1 MLYVSLIF
9 ELLRARP
16 RLMFWTA
23 ALAQALLWVLVP
35 ALFYWAPPGD
45 VPIVL
50 AVGHEFQL
58 GTDLGPPLAFWLADI
73 AFRLGGGMFGVYLL
87 AQACVVVA
95 LWGIFALGRSI
106 LGTFHAVLAV
116 LLMVGIV
123 ALSMPTPEFGPAL
136 LAMPIWTVILLHYW
150 RAVGEGRKAY
160 WVILAIE
167 MGLLLLTSYLG
178 LLLLALL
185 VIFTATT
192 AQGRAVLRGS
202 DPWICA
208 AVALVV
214 ALPYLA
220 WLGHAQDVWL
230 PALSRLPSTDTNSTA
245 MEWARIFAAFV
256 GAHVGIAFLV
266 LLASGW
272 PTGRRERVAT
282 LDRAP
287 VDPLGRSLIYFFAL
301 TPALAATLA
310 AVLFGQTW
318 SLAGMGPLIVCSG
331 LVAVLAAGDS
341 IRLYRQRLL
350 GAAWV
355 WLLIGPP
362 IVTVAAILVLPWTFA
377 VDLKVLQPANEM
389 GRFFA
394 ESFERRTGRPLAIVA
409 GDSRMAALIASEARS
424 RPSLLLNIA
433 PARSPWV
440 GPADVREKGAVVVW
454 PATDTAGTPPP
465 AIRASFPDM
474 VIEVPRAFERP
485 VQGRLPLLR
494 VGWAVIRPQAASPP
508 TVP

>member
-58 GTDLGPPLAFWLADI
+58 GTDFGPPLAFWLADI
-73 AFRLGGGMFGVYLL
+73 AFRLGGGIFGVYLL
-87 AQACVVVA
+87 AQACVVVT
-95 LWGIFALGRSI
+95 LWGIFALGCSI

-160 WVILAIE
+160 WVLLAIE

-178 LLLLALL
+178 FLLLALL

-220 WLGHAQDVWL
+220 WLGHAQDIWL

-256 GAHVGIAFLV
+256 GAHVGIAFLLLAVLVFMGIVSLWTPLSIPRIAQRWFSTPNIFYLWPVPLATALTAFAAWRGLERGSDALPFLAAIGLFLLGYLGLVISSFPYLVPPSLTVWETAAAPESQIFMLVGTLV
-266 LLASGW
+266 LLPIILGYTALVYWVFRGKL
-272 PTGRRERVAT
+272 RE
-282 LDRAP
+282 
-287 VDPLGRSLIYFFAL
+287 GEGYH
-301 TPALAATLA
+301 
-310 AVLFGQTW
+310 
-318 SLAGMGPLIVCSG
+318 
-331 LVAVLAAGDS
+331 
-341 IRLYRQRLL
+341 
-350 GAAWV
+350 
-355 WLLIGPP
+355 
-362 IVTVAAILVLPWTFA
+362 
-377 VDLKVLQPANEM
+377 
-389 GRFFA
+389 
-394 ESFERRTGRPLAIVA
+394 
-409 GDSRMAALIASEARS
+409 
-424 RPSLLLNIA
+424 
-433 PARSPWV
+433 
-440 GPADVREKGAVVVW
+440 
-454 PATDTAGTPPP
+454 
-465 AIRASFPDM
+465 
-474 VIEVPRAFERP
+474 
-485 VQGRLPLLR
+485 
-494 VGWAVIRPQAASPP
+494 
-508 TVP
+508 